1 MEAVE
6 LREEELAIAV
16 VLGACGGL
24 RACARVGGGV
34 AASGWRRGLGWGLL
48 GAVVLLQEVPMQA
61 LERAEGGGIPCGGVL
76 EVVAWQPYLLSRA
89 CKGAQEGNKPGVG
102 RVGGSVTGDGVV
114 GDTEAALFV
123 RLMEPHVN
131 PSPVL
136 LGPRLVC
143 LPGPFLE
150 EGVGDLEIDMLL
162 LEAVLIREVNLAV

>member
-1 MEAVE
+1 
-6 LREEELAIAV
+6 
-16 VLGACGGL
+16 
-24 RACARVGGGV
+24 
-34 AASGWRRGLGWGLL
+34 
-48 GAVVLLQEVPMQA
+48 MQA

-102 RVGGSVTGDGVV
+102 RVGGSVACYHVV

-143 LPGPFLE
+143 IPGPFLE
-150 EGVGDLEIDMLL
+150 EGVGDLVVDMLL
-162 LEAVLIREVNLAV
+162 L